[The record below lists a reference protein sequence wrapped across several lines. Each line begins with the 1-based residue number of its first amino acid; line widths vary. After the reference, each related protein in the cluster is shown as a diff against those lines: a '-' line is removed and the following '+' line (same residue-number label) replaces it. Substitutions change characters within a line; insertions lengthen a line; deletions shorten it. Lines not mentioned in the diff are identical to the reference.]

1 MAIDV
6 LVLGGAG
13 VDTIVYVPELPLSYA
28 DSYMVPAIE
37 ARPGQTGDN
46 VALNLRALGLKAHLM
61 DLLGDDHEGRLV
73 RGLHD
78 DRATFFHTISGTK
91 RAVNLVDPSGRRLS
105 LYDISRG
112 HESDRLPQAELAT
125 LAGSA
130 RHVHVSITHPCQHAL
145 ETVASSGA
153 TISTDLH
160 NWDGLNPYHEQFAH
174 AADIVFMSAT
184 ALTDHEKVMR
194 SVLEK
199 GRAQVVI
206 ATAGADGGYLL
217 TRAAHP
223 VSGGS
228 GAANRVS
235 EAAHAAGGG
244 SAANLVSEAA
254 HAIGS
259 GSGAAHPV
267 GRAGQAESVGVV
279 LHFPAAPL
287 PAVAVDSNGAGD
299 AFVAGFLAAWLSGS
313 SYVDSARAGAE
324 RGALA
329 CTVIGVP

>member
-1 MAIDV
+1 VALDV

-28 DSYMVPAIE
+28 DSYLVPAIE

-46 VALNLRALGLKAHLM
+46 VALNLRALGLNAHLM

-78 DRATFFHTISGTK
+78 DRATFFHTFSGTK

-112 HESDRLPQAELAT
+112 HETERLPQAELAA

-160 NWDGLNPYHEQFAH
+160 NWDGLNPYHEQFAY
-174 AADIVFMSAT
+174 AADVVFMSAT

-217 TRAAHP
+217 SRAAHP
-223 VSGGS
+223 ASR
-228 GAANRVS
+228 AADPAS
-235 EAAHAAGGG
+235 QAADPASQAA
-244 SAANLVSEAA
+244 
-254 HAIGS
+254 
-259 GSGAAHPV
+259 
-267 GRAGQAESVGVV
+267 RAKPAGVV
-279 LHFPAAPL
+279 PPFQAADLEPAGVVPPFQAADPVSANVVQQYPAAPL
-287 PAVAVDSNGAGD
+287 PAAAVDSNGAGD
-299 AFVAGFLAAWLSGS
+299 AFVAGFLAAWLGGA
-313 SYVDSARAGAE
+313 SYVDSVRAGAE